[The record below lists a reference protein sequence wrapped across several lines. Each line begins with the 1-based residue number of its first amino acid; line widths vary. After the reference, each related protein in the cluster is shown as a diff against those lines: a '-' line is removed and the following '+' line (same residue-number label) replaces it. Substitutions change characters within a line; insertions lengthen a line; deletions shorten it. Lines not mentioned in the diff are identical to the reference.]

1 MRFVTLMLSVVI
13 LSLAAVSGSVA
24 DISDARNFYQF
35 DDRVLT
41 SGQPDQTLLEKAD
54 EDGIE
59 IVINLVPKTESIYNP
74 MEADILQSQG
84 IQYIHNP
91 VNWNAP
97 KESELKSFLFAMK
110 KAEGKKVLIHCWS
123 NARASALV
131 YAYRVSKAP
140 DTKAAEFER
149 LQTVWKDVA
158 GYDLATNQTW
168 QKFLKQSVG
177 SSQ

>member
-1 MRFVTLMLSVVI
+1 MRIVPLILSILI
-13 LSLAAVSGSVA
+13 LSLTTITSSFAEM
-24 DISDARNFYQF
+24 SDARNFYQF

-54 EDGIE
+54 EDDIE
-59 IVINLVPKTESIYNP
+59 IVINLVPQSEGIYNP
-74 MEADILQSQG
+74 KEGEILQRQG

-91 VNWNAP
+91 VNWSSP
-97 KESELKSFLFAMK
+97 KESELKSFLAAMK
-110 KAEGKKVLIHCWS
+110 QAEGKKVLVHCWS

-140 DTKAAEFER
+140 DTKPAEFER

-158 GYDLATNQTW
+158 GYDLETNQTW
-168 QKFLKQSVG
+168 QNFLKRNVG
-177 SSQ
+177 SSR